1 MILTTDG
8 FGMTLI
14 CIHDI
19 AADCNSG
26 KLNGYAP
33 ENENK

>member
-1 MILTTDG
+1 MILTTDS

-19 AADCNSG
+19 AADYNSG